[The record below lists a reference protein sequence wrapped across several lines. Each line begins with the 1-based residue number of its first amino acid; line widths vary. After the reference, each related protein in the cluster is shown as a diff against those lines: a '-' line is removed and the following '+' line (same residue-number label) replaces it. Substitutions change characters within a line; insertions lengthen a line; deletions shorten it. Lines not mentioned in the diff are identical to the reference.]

1 MLSEAV
7 ETTTTIFPSPLVDFV
22 VGIFEKVIV
31 ASGRA
36 VNNGNGG
43 IDGGGGGGSNSNRS
57 RGGSGHGY
65 FDPRFKRLLWYLIGS
80 TKGGSNRARILKLIN
95 SHPSNAN
102 QISSELKLDY
112 KTVIHHLEVLLKNG
126 LVITDNRESYGATY
140 FLTPLLEKNY
150 ESFKEILAKI
160 GKK

>member
-1 MLSEAV
+1 VLSEAV
-7 ETTTTIFPSPLVDFV
+7 ATTTIFPSPLMDFV
-22 VGIFEKVIV
+22 VGIVEKVIV
-31 ASGRA
+31 ASGRG
-36 VNNGNGG
+36 VDNGNGG
-43 IDGGGGGGSNSNRS
+43 IGGGGGSNTNSS
-57 RGGSGHGY
+57 RGSSHEY

>member
-7 ETTTTIFPSPLVDFV
+7 ETTTMIFPSPLVDFV

-43 IDGGGGGGSNSNRS
+43 IDGGGGTNSNRS

>member
-7 ETTTTIFPSPLVDFV
+7 ETTKTIFPSPLVDFV

-43 IDGGGGGGSNSNRS
+43 IDGGGGGSNSNRS
-57 RGGSGHGY
+57 RGGSYEY

>member
-7 ETTTTIFPSPLVDFV
+7 ETTTIFPSPLVDFV

-43 IDGGGGGGSNSNRS
+43 IDGGGGSNSNRS